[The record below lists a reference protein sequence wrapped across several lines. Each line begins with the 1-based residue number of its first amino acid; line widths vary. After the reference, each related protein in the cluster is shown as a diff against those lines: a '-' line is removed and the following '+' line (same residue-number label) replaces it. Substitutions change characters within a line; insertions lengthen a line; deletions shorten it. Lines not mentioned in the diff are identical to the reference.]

1 MSSSAT
7 AVRVRLCA
15 IWSAV
20 LLLATLLATAPAAA
34 QPDPTVER
42 IGDDTD
48 VIGAAIEL
56 SQRTFGDGGADFVV
70 LGRDDAF
77 PDNLAATALA
87 GTRGPLLY
95 TPGGPD
101 APLDPRVLDEALR
114 VVPPPD
120 QPCDKSVLAEHG
132 FGVYVVGGSAA
143 VSDDAVEALVDA
155 NYCVNR
161 LGGASRYETARL
173 IAQEVVTL
181 NGRDLQVLIA
191 RADDWADAATG
202 GAYAAWAGIP
212 VIVTDTATLHP
223 EAELFIEQLTR
234 RRGTGTG
241 VSPTAYVLG
250 GPAAIS
256 FEVEDEVA
264 ALIDT
269 QRVAGEA
276 RDLTALAIRT
286 QLWHLNAADGLQ
298 VVPGYAEEGWAYAF
312 AAAAFAGQ
320 VGTPQVYTQPDVLTG
335 STCQAIA
342 EHTLSYVGIVGPTA
356 QVSAGVEAQV
366 HDVLDGLGCDSG
378 TPMPETLAMVVDQ
391 YDRAEEDPEPG
402 VWVARSDGSGLRR
415 IATGTYIGTPSW
427 HPDGDRLAV
436 VREDG
441 PHDVV
446 DILYLDGRAP
456 ETFLGPE
463 EMQDGEFISQVAFN
477 PRVTKVDEIA
487 VLIVQPQEDA
497 EPHRLIAIYSP
508 KGGRFSITESGAVSM
523 SAEPYSPDGRLTFVD
538 TGQVIY
544 EDQDFTQHVLADG
557 LPFGEAEWGPSGQI
571 AFDVNDGV
579 AVFEPGANGDPFVL
593 QPYGYSR
600 LDWFP
605 PREEGSDRLVYSS
618 VEEGEPFAPT
628 YELDGGAGGAY
639 QGFLPD
645 VSPDGGFV
653 AVAVNGEDGRQVVV
667 HPSGFSAIT
676 TTVALP
682 ADAFAYPP
690 WYNAVAAG

>member
-7 AVRVRLCA
+7 AVRMRLSA
-15 IWSAV
+15 IGAIV
-20 LLLATLLATAPAAA
+20 LLLATLLVTAPAVA

-48 VIGAAIEL
+48 VIGAAIAL
-56 SQRTFGDGGADFVV
+56 SERTFDDRGADFVV

-95 TPGGPD
+95 TTGGPD
-101 APLDPRVLDEALR
+101 ADLDPRVLDEVLR
-114 VVPPPD
+114 VVAPPD

-132 FGVYVVGGSAA
+132 FGVYVVGGPAA
-143 VSDDAVEALVDA
+143 VSDDAVQALVEA
-155 NYCVNR
+155 NYCVSR
-161 LGGASRYETARL
+161 LGGATRYETARL

-212 VIVTDTATLHP
+212 VIVTDTDSLHP
-223 EAELFIEQLTR
+223 EAELFIDQLNR

-256 FEVEDEVA
+256 FAVEDEVA

-286 QLWHLNAADGLQ
+286 QLWHVNASDGLQ
-298 VVPGYAEEGWAYAF
+298 VVPGYAEQGWAYAF

-320 VGTPQVYTQPDVLTG
+320 VGTPQVYTQPDVLNEA
-335 STCQAIA
+335 SCQAIA
-342 EHTLSYVGIVGPTA
+342 EDTLSYVAVVGPTA
-356 QVSAGVEAQV
+356 LVSAGVEAQV
-366 HDVLDGLGCDSG
+366 ADAVDGRGCDTG
-378 TPMPETLAMVVDQ
+378 TPMPETLALVVDQ
-391 YDRAEEDPEPG
+391 YDRVAGDPEPG
-402 VWVARSDGSGLRR
+402 VWVARTDGNGLRR
-415 IATGTYIGTPSW
+415 LATGTYIGTPSW

-436 VREDG
+436 VREAG
-441 PHDVV
+441 AHDVV

-456 ETFLGPE
+456 DTFLGPE
-463 EMQDGEFISQVAFN
+463 EMQDGEFIERVAFN

-487 VLIVQPQEDA
+487 VTIVSPQEDA

-523 SAEPYSPDGRLTFVD
+523 SAEPYSPDGRLAFVD
-538 TGQVIY
+538 TGQVVY
-544 EDQDFTQHVLADG
+544 EDEEFTRHVLADG

-571 AFDVNDGV
+571 AFDTIEGV

-593 QPYGYSR
+593 QPYGYAR

-605 PREEGSDRLVYSS
+605 PVEGAADRLVYSS
-618 VEEGEPFAPT
+618 TDEGEPFAPT
-628 YELDGGAGGAY
+628 YELDAGAGGAY

-645 VSPDGGFV
+645 VSPDGEYV
-653 AVAVNGEDGRQVVV
+653 AVAANGEAGRQVVV

-676 TTVALP
+676 TTVDLP

-690 WYNAVAAG
+690 WYAAAG